1 MNGICR
7 FSLCALCLVAAGAGS
22 SGPAVAQAVCV
33 DDPARVHELRVLD
46 EAQVIDL
53 MDQYPVVAAPAKLH
67 HLMASL
73 VAASPRL
80 RDGPSIHL
88 LAYEDNELNAY
99 GADHGLVILTSAM
112 WSAKENLSDDELA
125 AVIAHELAHIES
137 HDSLVE
143 ACANLQRLAQPTLR
157 IEDAREQMAREM
169 FNPHSLLARAARQEL
184 HAQEHAADIRGIE
197 LLRGVGRNPAAMV
210 SVLAKIHGTEANGL
224 NLLMGSSHPDVRE
237 RLARAQAAADAP
249 DLSRRAGTA
258 PPKPLPNPRAR

>member
-1 MNGICR
+1 MNGISR
-7 FSLCALCLVAAGAGS
+7 FFTGVVTGMLAIGLGGAPALAQDACLN
-22 SGPAVAQAVCV
+22 
-33 DDPARVHELRVLD
+33 DPARAHELRVLD

-67 HLMASL
+67 RLMASL

-88 LAYEDNELNAY
+88 LAYEDDELNAY

-157 IEDAREQMAREM
+157 IEDSREQMAREM
-169 FNPHSLLARAARQEL
+169 FNPHSPMAHAARQEL

-197 LLRGVGRNPAAMV
+197 LLRAVGRNPAAMV

-258 PPKPLPNPRAR
+258 PPKPLPMPRAR